1 MRAVLALAHPL
12 MPFVTEELWQAL
24 PHAGD
29 ALIVAPWPRHAGAI
43 DRAALAQFE
52 ARPVQRPTH
61 ASSLRILLTTPRS
74 LSSRCDPVQRPTYD
88 YCFLRDSHVGDALT
102 GALSLAACWPQM

>member
-24 PHAGD
+24 PHTGD
-29 ALIVAPWPRHAGAI
+29 ALIVAPWPRHAGAV

-52 ARPVQRPTH
+52 ARPVRRPT
-61 ASSLRILLTTPRS
+61 
-74 LSSRCDPVQRPTYD
+74 
-88 YCFLRDSHVGDALT
+88 
-102 GALSLAACWPQM
+102 